1 MYNSY
6 LERGLASSVKLKGGK
21 DEVPVVKSFEY
32 RFVGGC
38 FMTVQDKP

>member
-21 DEVPVVKSFEY
+21 DEVSVVKSFKYQLYERHNESVKIY
-32 RFVGGC
+32 R
-38 FMTVQDKP
+38 